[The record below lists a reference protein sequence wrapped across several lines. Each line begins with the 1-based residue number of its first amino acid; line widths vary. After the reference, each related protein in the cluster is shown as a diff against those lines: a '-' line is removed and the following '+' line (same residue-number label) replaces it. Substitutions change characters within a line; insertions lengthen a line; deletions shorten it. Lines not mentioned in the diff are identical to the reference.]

1 MGGALPGLG
10 SSSRKEVRNVSTQPP
25 CYLPSG
31 HVLQKSTKSAK
42 KAKKAPKLAIGVCR
56 KVRIKRTKRI
66 KSPHLLFAFVEKCG
80 KSEVSE
86 LSPVWGQHS
95 LKTGRSFCLRAT
107 YWRTSRR
114 VIGTLLILPGM
125 ASGGH
130 PVVRFF
136 QIVKDAHSRARTE
149 RTLLYGGIRHFD
161 CHFTVCYTQV
171 IMPASTD
178 AFPVVGGRC
187 TGRPHQCKA
196 KQGRRGKTTLKFGY

>member
-1 MGGALPGLG
+1 M
-10 SSSRKEVRNVSTQPP
+10 RNVSTQPP
-25 CYLPSG
+25 CYLPPG
-31 HVLQKSTKSAK
+31 HVLQKSTKSAQ
-42 KAKKAPKLAIGVCR
+42 KAQKAPRLAIGVCR

-66 KSPHLLFAFVEKCG
+66 KSPHLLFAFVEKCE

-95 LKTGRSFCLRAT
+95 LKTGRSFCLRAK

-136 QIVKDAHSRARTE
+136 QIVKMLIQEHALSAPCFMAESVTSIV
-149 RTLLYGGIRHFD
+149 TLPLLYPDHHAD
-161 CHFTVCYTQV
+161 
-171 IMPASTD
+171 
-178 AFPVVGGRC
+178 
-187 TGRPHQCKA
+187 
-196 KQGRRGKTTLKFGY
+196 KQ